1 MWVIFLK
8 NVLYPILFY
17 LYMVTLACFSPLF
30 LIVFV
35 LSRSLS
41 LTLVNYFG
49 KITFLPFALTK
60 LMILNFKS
68 GIIHRLQ
75 DELCQILILKLKELF
90 SSRRNGFHMVISPV
104 LNNQKAMVML
114 IIAWFMNIHN

>member
-1 MWVIFLK
+1 MAI
-8 NVLYPILFY
+8 
-17 LYMVTLACFSPLF
+17 LACFSPLF
-30 LIVFV
+30 LIAFI

-49 KITFLPFALTK
+49 KITFLPFALTD

-75 DELCQILILKLKELF
+75 EGLCHILILKLKELSF
-90 SSRRNGFHMVISPV
+90 QEGMVFI
-104 LNNQKAMVML
+104 
-114 IIAWFMNIHN
+114 W

>member
-8 NVLYPILFY
+8 NVLYPILFD

-30 LIVFV
+30 LIAFV

-49 KITFLPFALTK
+49 KITFPPFALTK

-68 GIIHRLQ
+68 GFIHRLQ
-75 DELCQILILKLKELF
+75 ELCQILILKLKELSF
-90 SSRRNGFHMVISPV
+90 QEGMVFI
-104 LNNQKAMVML
+104 
-114 IIAWFMNIHN
+114 W